1 MADKILQRVRHLTR
15 FKGYFKGPKDQQI
28 ASVSSQGSPKNG
40 PSGPD
45 ITPLEPIQAKPR
57 DAGPYISAEDK
68 FLANPTLRPRTQE
81 DLCKY
86 VEDAKWKNWAT
97 YGLDQ
102 QDRVRDEIN
111 FHNEI
116 ATFALFMLLMMY
128 VCHYKKDPYKKDW
141 ARREA
146 TILVLER
153 EEAGL
158 PYIDMN
164 YVDPKNLLENL
175 ATDEEL
181 EGTQVYI

>member
-1 MADKILQRVRHLTR
+1 MFQ
-15 FKGYFKGPKDQQI
+15 F
-28 ASVSSQGSPKNG
+28 
-40 PSGPD
+40 
-45 ITPLEPIQAKPR
+45 AKEN
-57 DAGPYISAEDK
+57 ISH
-68 FLANPTLRPRTQE
+68 FFQ
-81 DLCKY
+81 
-86 VEDAKWKNWAT
+86 NWAT

-102 QDRVRDEIN
+102 HDRVRDEIN

-116 ATFALFMLLMMY
+116 ATFALFMSIMMY
-128 VCHYKKDPYKKDW
+128 ICHYKKDPYRKDW